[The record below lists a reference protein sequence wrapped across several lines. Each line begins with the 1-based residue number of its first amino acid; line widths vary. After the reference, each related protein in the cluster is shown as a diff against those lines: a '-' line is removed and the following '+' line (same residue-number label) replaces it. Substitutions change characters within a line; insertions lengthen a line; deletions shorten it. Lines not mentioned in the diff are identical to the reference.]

1 MEHSQRSWLGHVSID
16 TTNIY
21 AELDLE
27 MKATALAKCAI
38 DDQRK
43 PTKRWRDRPCLMEF
57 LCSL

>member
-27 MKATALAKCAI
+27 MKATALAKWPNARLTIRENQPSAGAI
-38 DDQRK
+38 GHA
-43 PTKRWRDRPCLMEF
+43 
-57 LCSL
+57 